1 MRPEY
6 QILPKSPPPLNFLAG
21 SAPGRDNITN
31 VPPPVERPGNPSDM
45 QIAIALTTARHAATK
60 TTGMCTMSAKTGG
73 GHQPLVP
80 KILHTRVTRDYLA
93 AYVSKLRRASFQ
105 ISCRR
110 PRVFATAAMWSS
122 DADCDASQHLFNP
135 TKRDGA
141 ALWQTFTSV
150 STWRARAHNVTD
162 RGRERITR

>member
-1 MRPEY
+1 
-6 QILPKSPPPLNFLAG
+6 
-21 SAPGRDNITN
+21 
-31 VPPPVERPGNPSDM
+31 
-45 QIAIALTTARHAATK
+45 
-60 TTGMCTMSAKTGG
+60 MSAKTGG

-162 RGRERITR
+162 RGERESQGDGCGGGGQAGAGLARGRVGLDLRRRGPQAALQARSFLAGGTEQSAQQSWAVPAR